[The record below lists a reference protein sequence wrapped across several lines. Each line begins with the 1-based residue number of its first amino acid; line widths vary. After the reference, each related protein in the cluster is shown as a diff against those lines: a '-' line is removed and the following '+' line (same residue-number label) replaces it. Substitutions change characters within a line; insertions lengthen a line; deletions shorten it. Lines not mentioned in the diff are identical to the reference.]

1 MQYSDQHILKY
12 SPQKLNTFLKISL
25 QKLVK
30 QIETSYLTEAYV
42 TYWQCMHTVSLQGLS
57 VKHEMESK
65 K

>member
-1 MQYSDQHILKY
+1 M
-12 SPQKLNTFLKISL
+12 
-25 QKLVK
+25 VK
-30 QIETSYLTEAYV
+30 QIETSYLTEAFV